1 MKARDYYKTLGVAE
15 SAPQEEIK
23 KVYRKLAV
31 KFHPDKNKGSKEAEA
46 RFKEIS
52 EAYYVLGDKKRR
64 AEYDQM
70 KRFGGG
76 PSQGN
81 YAGAQGFNFE
91 DLLRQFGS
99 GGGGGRRS
107 SQAGQYSVFSDIFE
121 DLFTGA
127 GNARGGSYRVRQSG
141 ASPFGNYASE
151 DQDPYARASEARVDA
166 DIHVNLKI
174 SSEKASR
181 GGEVSFKNPE
191 GKTISVKVPAG
202 IREGQK
208 LRLAR
213 LGKLCQHCQHEGDL
227 ILQIKIGS

>member
-15 SAPQEEIK
+15 SATQDEIK

-76 PSQGN
+76 GASQSN

-91 DLLRQFGS
+91 DLLKQF
-99 GGGGGRRS
+99 GGGGGRR
-107 SQAGQYSVFSDIFE
+107 SQAGQYSVFSDIFD

-127 GNARGGSYRVRQSG
+127 GNTRGGSYRVRQGAQSPYGYYSSEDLGQDPGASG
-141 ASPFGNYASE
+141 AG
-151 DQDPYARASEARVDA
+151 VDA

-174 SSEKASR
+174 SAEKAVR
-181 GGEVSFKNPE
+181 GGPVNFKNPE
-191 GKTISVKVPAG
+191 GKTISVKIPAG

-213 LGKLCQHCQHEGDL
+213 LGKLCPHCQHEGDL